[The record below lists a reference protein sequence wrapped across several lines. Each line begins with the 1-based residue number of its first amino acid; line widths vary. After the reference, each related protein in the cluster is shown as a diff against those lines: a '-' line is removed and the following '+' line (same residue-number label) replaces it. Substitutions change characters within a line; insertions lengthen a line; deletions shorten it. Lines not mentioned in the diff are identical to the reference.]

1 MIGVTIDAQFWRGR
15 HVLITGHTGFKGAW
29 LSAILLEAGAR
40 VTGFAL
46 EPATEPNLFTLLGLE
61 REIDSHVGDVRDLES
76 LRRVIRTAEPEYLFH
91 LAAQALVAD
100 GYADPVGT
108 YATNVMGTVN
118 VLEAARACDALRAV
132 VVVSSDKC
140 YENREWIWG
149 YREIERMGGDDPYSS
164 SKGAAELVV
173 HAYRRSFF
181 SSGTAIASARAGN
194 VIGGGDWSH
203 KRLVPDLVRA
213 VRNGSE
219 LELRNPTAVRPWQ
232 HVLEPLSGYL
242 LLARRA
248 AEDPRGFSEAWNFGP
263 AAMQQITVGEMASR
277 LLAEMGSDTTVN
289 VVRHHHQPH
298 EAHLLLL
305 DSAKSRNRLGWRN
318 RMSDE
323 QAIRRTAEWY
333 REWDKGADMRDL
345 TIEQIRGYFEA

>member
-15 HVLITGHTGFKGAW
+15 RVLITGHTGFKGAW
-29 LSAILLEAGAR
+29 LSAVLLEAGAR

-46 EPATEPNLFTLLGLE
+46 EPATDPTLFTLLGLE
-61 REIDSHVGDVRDLES
+61 REIDSHLGDVRDLEA
-76 LRRVIRTAEPEYLFH
+76 LHRVVRTAEPEYLFH
-91 LAAQALVAD
+91 LAAQALMAD

-118 VLEAARACDALRAV
+118 VLEAVRAIDSLRAV

-140 YENREWIWG
+140 YENREWVWG
-149 YREIERMGGDDPYSS
+149 YREIERMGGNDPYSS

-181 SSGTAIASARAGN
+181 SSGPAIASARAGN
-194 VIGGGDWSH
+194 VIGGGDWSK
-203 KRLVPDLVRA
+203 KRLVPDVVRA
-213 VRNGSE
+213 VLRGCE

-248 AEDPRGFSEAWNFGP
+248 AEDPRAFGEAWNFGP
-263 AAMQQITVGEMASR
+263 AAMQQITVAEMAAR
-277 LLAEMGSDTTVN
+277 LLTEMGSHTKMK
-289 VVRHHHQPH
+289 VVDRHEPH

-305 DSAKSRNRLGWRN
+305 DSAKSRDRLGWRN

-333 REWDKGADMRDL
+333 REWDKGADVRDL
-345 TIEQIRGYFEA
+345 TLGQIRKYFDA

>member
-1 MIGVTIDAQFWRGR
+1 MIGVTIDAQFWRDR
-15 HVLITGHTGFKGAW
+15 RVLITGHTGFKGAW
-29 LSAILLEAGAR
+29 LSAVLLEAGAR

-61 REIDSHVGDVRDLES
+61 REIDARVGDVRDLEAF
-76 LRRVIRTAEPEYLFH
+76 RRVIRTTEPEYLFH

-118 VLEAARACDALRAV
+118 VLEAGRAIDSLRAV

-140 YENREWIWG
+140 YENREWVWG
-149 YREIERMGGDDPYSS
+149 YREIERMGGNDPYSS

-181 SSGTAIASARAGN
+181 SSGPAIASARAGN
-194 VIGGGDWSH
+194 VIGGGDWS
-203 KRLVPDLVRA
+203 KNRLVPDIVRA
-213 VRNGSE
+213 VLSGSE
-219 LELRNPTAVRPWQ
+219 LELRYPTAVRPWQ

-248 AEDPRGFSEAWNFGP
+248 AEDPEAFAEAWNFGP
-263 AAMQQITVGEMASR
+263 AAAQQITVAEMAAR
-277 LLAEMGSDTTVN
+277 LLREMGSHTKVKVAD
-289 VVRHHHQPH
+289 RHEPH
-298 EAHLLLL
+298 EAHLLSL
-305 DSAKSRNRLGWRN
+305 DSAKSRDRLGWRN

-323 QAIRRTAEWY
+323 QAICQTAEWY
-333 REWDKGADMRDL
+333 REWSQGADAREL
-345 TIEQIRGYFEA
+345 TLRQIRKYFDA

>member
-15 HVLITGHTGFKGAW
+15 RVLITGHTGFKGAW
-29 LSAILLEAGAR
+29 LSAVLLEAGAR

-61 REIDSHVGDVRDLES
+61 REIDSHVGDVRDLEA
-76 LRRVIRTAEPEYLFH
+76 LRRVVRTAEPEYLFH

-118 VLEAARACDALRAV
+118 VLEAVRAIDPLRAA

-140 YENREWIWG
+140 YENREWVWG
-149 YREIERMGGDDPYSS
+149 YREIERMGGNDPYSS

-181 SSGTAIASARAGN
+181 SSGPAIASARAGN
-194 VIGGGDWSH
+194 VIGGGDWSK
-203 KRLVPDLVRA
+203 KRLVPDVVRA
-213 VRNGSE
+213 VLRGSE

-248 AEDPRGFSEAWNFGP
+248 AEDPRAFAEAWNFGP
-263 AAMQQITVGEMASR
+263 AGMQQITVAEMAAR
-277 LLAEMGSDTTVN
+277 LLTEMGSHTKVK
-289 VVRHHHQPH
+289 VVDRHEPH

-305 DSAKSRNRLGWRN
+305 DSAKSRDRLGWRN

-333 REWDKGADMRDL
+333 REWDEGADVRDL
-345 TIEQIRGYFEA
+345 TLRQIREYFDA

>member
-1 MIGVTIDAQFWRGR
+1 MTIDAQFWRGR
-15 HVLITGHTGFKGAW
+15 RVLITGHTGFKGAW
-29 LSAILLEAGAR
+29 LSAVLLEAGAR

-46 EPATEPNLFTLLGLE
+46 EPATDPNLFTLLGLE
-61 REIDSHVGDVRDLES
+61 REIDSHLGDVRDLEA
-76 LRRVIRTAEPEYLFH
+76 LHRVVRTAEPEYLFH
-91 LAAQALVAD
+91 LAAQALMAD

-118 VLEAARACDALRAV
+118 VLEAVRAIDSLRAV

-140 YENREWIWG
+140 YENREWVWG
-149 YREIERMGGDDPYSS
+149 YREIERMGGNDPYSS

-181 SSGTAIASARAGN
+181 SSGPAIASARAGN
-194 VIGGGDWSH
+194 VIGGGDWSK
-203 KRLVPDLVRA
+203 KRLVPDVVRA
-213 VRNGSE
+213 VLRGCE

-248 AEDPRGFSEAWNFGP
+248 AEDPRAFGEAWNFGP
-263 AAMQQITVGEMASR
+263 AAMQQITVAEMAAR
-277 LLAEMGSDTTVN
+277 LLTEMGSHTKMK
-289 VVRHHHQPH
+289 VVDRHEPH

-305 DSAKSRNRLGWRN
+305 DSAKSRDRLGWRN

-333 REWDKGADMRDL
+333 REWDKGADVRDL
-345 TIEQIRGYFEA
+345 TLGQIREYFDA